1 MSRRTGFLSVV
12 ACCAYPVLSHLGVVT
27 GEGLW
32 AAVGLA
38 LLAWGVLAARK
49 PPAFSALVGGLT
61 LALALGLN
69 LVFPAAVLFA
79 PPVAI
84 YLALCAMFA
93 STLRRGDEPLVSR
106 FARLEHGGELP
117 PDLVR
122 YMRTLTALWVLFFAA
137 MAAISL
143 GLALRGRIETWS
155 LFTNFVSYAL
165 VAGCFLGEYLYRRWR
180 YRNYPHVGFVDF
192 LRGLASYRVWNRSA
206 DGRLADGP

>member
-12 ACCAYPVLSHLGVVT
+12 ACCAYPFLSHLGAVT
-27 GEGLW
+27 GERQW
-32 AAVGLA
+32 AAAGLA

-49 PPAFSALVGGLT
+49 PPALSALAGGLA

-69 LVFPAAVLFA
+69 MVFPAAVLFA

-122 YMRTLTALWVLFFAA
+122 YTRALTALWVLFFAS

-143 GLALRGRIETWS
+143 GLALRGRVETWS
-155 LFTNFVSYAL
+155 LFTNVVSYAL
-165 VAGCFLGEYLYRRWR
+165 LAMFFLCEYMYRRWR
-180 YRNYPHVGFVDF
+180 FRHYSHAGFVDF
-192 LRGLASYRVWNRSA
+192 LRRLPSYRVWNRSA
-206 DGRLADGP
+206 DRRLANGR